1 MKSNNNYAISCLRDL
16 PESLA
21 AAFGKEKGDRIFD
34 AAQKILASEL
44 AEVDDR
50 GNKTIGR
57 HIRCNILPG
66 YACYR
71 AMLDAGISSSKA
83 VAFVRAELF
92 RYTER
97 MAKLCRRL
105 STKKYT
111 YGMLRMII
119 GAVLNY
125 GYPKQG
131 WTVTMLEK
139 NKQRIRFDITSC
151 LYCEELKKRGAL
163 ELCPAFCDTDVASYS
178 PLAPSV
184 LFKRENTF
192 EVTGVKCDFC
202 FEKGTVI
209 R

>member
-1 MKSNNNYAISCLRDL
+1 MKSNSSYAASRLGNL
-16 PESLA
+16 PQSLA
-21 AAFGKEKGDRIFD
+21 SAFGKEKGSRILD

-44 AEVDDR
+44 TGVDDR

-57 HIRCNILPG
+57 HIRRNILPG

-71 AMLDAGISSSKA
+71 AMLDAGISSTEA
-83 VAFVRAELF
+83 VAFARTELL
-92 RYTER
+92 RSTER
-97 MAKLCRRL
+97 MAKLSKRL

-111 YGMLRMII
+111 YGLFRIFMKT
-119 GAVLNY
+119 VLKY

-131 WTVTMLEK
+131 WTIVYLEN

-151 LYCEELKKRGAL
+151 LYCEELQKRGAL
-163 ELCPAFCDTDVASYS
+163 ELWPAFCDTDVASYS

-192 EVTGVKCDFC
+192 ALTGVKCDFC
-202 FEKGTVI
+202 FEKGAVTK
-209 R
+209 